1 MEPIRAVLFDLDG
14 TLVDTLGDLAD
25 ATNEALRRR
34 GFPEHP
40 EEQYRHM
47 VGNGARRLIERALG
61 ESCTPD
67 LAAQLL
73 ADFVRIYDEGC
84 LRRTAPYPGI
94 PEAVTALK
102 KRGLPLAVVTNKPE
116 KQAIKIVCRFFG
128 IDAFSYVVG
137 GRSGRAA
144 KPDPAAALEVL
155 AALGVPP
162 SAALFVGDSDVD
174 METARAAGM
183 RGAGAIW
190 GFRGEEELRQAGA
203 DLLLRKP
210 IEIVKIVN
218 CC

>member
-1 MEPIRAVLFDLDG
+1 METIQAVLFDLDG

-34 GFPEHP
+34 GFPEYP
-40 EEQYRHM
+40 EEQYRQM

-61 ESCTPD
+61 ERCTPE
-67 LAAQLL
+67 LTGQLL

-102 KRGLPLAVVTNKPE
+102 ERGLRLAVVTNKPE
-116 KQAIKIVCRFFG
+116 EQADKIVRHFFG
-128 IDAFSYVVG
+128 PHVFTCVVG
-137 GRSGRAA
+137 GRPGRVA

-162 SAALFVGDSDVD
+162 AAALFVGDSDVD
-174 METARAAGM
+174 MQTAHNAGM
-183 RGAGAIW
+183 RSAGAVW
-190 GFRGEEELRQAGA
+190 GFRGEEELRRAGA
-203 DLLLRKP
+203 GILLRKP
-210 IEIVKIVN
+210 VEIVN

>member
-155 AALGVPP
+155 AALACRPPPPCLSATPMWIWKPPVPP
-162 SAALFVGDSDVD
+162 GCAVRAQYGVSAGKRSCVGPAPTFFCENRS
-174 METARAAGM
+174 
-183 RGAGAIW
+183 
-190 GFRGEEELRQAGA
+190 
-203 DLLLRKP
+203 K
-210 IEIVKIVN
+210 
-218 CC
+218 

>member
-1 MEPIRAVLFDLDG
+1 METIQAVLFDLDG

-34 GFPEHP
+34 GFPEYP
-40 EEQYRHM
+40 EEQYRQM

-61 ESCTPD
+61 ERCTPE
-67 LAAQLL
+67 LTGQLL

-102 KRGLPLAVVTNKPE
+102 ERGLRMAVVTNKPE
-116 KQAIKIVCRFFG
+116 EQAVKIVRHFFG
-128 IDAFSYVVG
+128 PHVFICVVG
-137 GRSGRAA
+137 GRPGRAA

-162 SAALFVGDSDVD
+162 AAALFVGDSDVD
-174 METARAAGM
+174 MQTAHNAGM
-183 RGAGAIW
+183 RSAGAVW
-190 GFRGEEELRQAGA
+190 GFRGEEELRRAGA
-203 DLLLRKP
+203 GILLRKP
-210 IEIVKIVN
+210 VEIVN

>member
-1 MEPIRAVLFDLDG
+1 METIQAVLFDLDG

-34 GFPEHP
+34 GFPEYP
-40 EEQYRHM
+40 EEQYRQM

-61 ESCTPD
+61 ERCTPE
-67 LAAQLL
+67 LTGQLL

-102 KRGLPLAVVTNKPE
+102 ERGLRLAVVTNKPE
-116 KQAIKIVCRFFG
+116 EQADKIVRHFFG
-128 IDAFSYVVG
+128 PHVFTCVVG
-137 GRSGRAA
+137 GRPGRAA

-162 SAALFVGDSDVD
+162 AAALFVGDSDVD
-174 METARAAGM
+174 MQTAHNAGM
-183 RGAGAIW
+183 RSAGA
-190 GFRGEEELRQAGA
+190 
-203 DLLLRKP
+203 
-210 IEIVKIVN
+210 V
-218 CC
+218 